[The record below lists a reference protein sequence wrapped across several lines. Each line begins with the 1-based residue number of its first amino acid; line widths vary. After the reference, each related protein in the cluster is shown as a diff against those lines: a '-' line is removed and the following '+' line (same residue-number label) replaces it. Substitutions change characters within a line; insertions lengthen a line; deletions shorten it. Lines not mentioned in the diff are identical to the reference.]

1 MRVRAWPRQRYDR
14 RLEVPPKLNM
24 YADQRIMEEEEKPT
38 DEEQMEEAP
47 ESAGKSDND
56 STMEEQE
63 QEEPPPTEEALVDED
78 STTAVPKDGEKHAG
92 DKTDVTENIAEE
104 APEVPPP
111 AQEAIEDESPAVD
124 QEEKDP
130 GEAEAETEAEAG
142 SESTDEEPTVPLGAN
157 EEPENNEAS
166 QVNTNDSTA
175 ATAEEALEVIDEI
188 AKVEGESPEEILEEL
203 HEEAE
208 DLEYFEEE
216 LDELG
221 DDLAMAEEEIDQM
234 IAEEIAEEMGVEV
247 DNEIDVPE
255 DLSGKG
261 MISTDATSYGL
272 SSPVEVSFEI
282 DPFLPGDWVGLYPFD
297 AAYHDYD
304 TDTVRVPHPSVEWL
318 FLCGSHDCD
327 GNVDSGE
334 SSLEFFSVEEGKWK
348 VFLLRDSWG
357 QSGSEAMSYLV
368 IAESET
374 FVVGNVDEESFGKVS
389 GELGGEESG
398 SISSRLANGQI
409 SNTTVAGITAM
420 VCIVLFLFIG
430 WKLSKR
436 RDSRGHAVPSSAVEL
451 AEQGEWT

>member
-1 MRVRAWPRQRYDR
+1 MH
-14 RLEVPPKLNM
+14 
-24 YADQRIMEEEEKPT
+24 ADQRLMEEEEKPT
-38 DEEQMEEAP
+38 DEEQTQEAP
-47 ESAGKSDND
+47 EASESAGDSDSNNDD
-56 STMEEQE
+56 STMEEQAE
-63 QEEPPPTEEALVDED
+63 QEEPQLTKEALVDED
-78 STTAVPKDGEKHAG
+78 SAAAAPEDGEKDAG
-92 DKTDVTENIAEE
+92 DKSDGDDDAENAGVEE
-104 APEVPPP
+104 APDVPPP
-111 AQEAIEDESPAVD
+111 APEAAKDESPAVD

-130 GEAEAETEAEAG
+130 GKGEAEAEGG
-142 SESTDEEPTVPLGAN
+142 SEPTGEEPTAPADVNEAPASSGAN
-157 EEPENNEAS
+157 QVDTEES
-166 QVNTNDSTA
+166 SSTGA

-221 DDLAMAEEEIDQM
+221 DDLAMTEEEIDQE
-234 IAEEIAEEMGVEV
+234 IAEEIAEEMGEEV

-261 MISTDATSYGL
+261 MISTDATVYDL
-272 SSPVEVSFEI
+272 SSPVKVSFEI

-327 GNVDSGE
+327 SNVDSGE
-334 SSLEFFSVEEGKWK
+334 SSLEFINVEEGKWK

-374 FVVGNVDEESFGKVS
+374 FVVGDVDEESFGKVG
-389 GELGGEESG
+389 GEIGGEESE
-398 SISSRLANGQI
+398 SILSRVANGQL
-409 SNTTVAGITAM
+409 SNTTVAGITAL

-436 RDSRGHAVPSSAVEL
+436 RENLRGHAVPSSAVEL

>member
-1 MRVRAWPRQRYDR
+1 MH
-14 RLEVPPKLNM
+14 
-24 YADQRIMEEEEKPT
+24 ADQRLMEEEDKPT
-38 DEEQMEEAP
+38 DVGKTQEAP
-47 ESAGKSDND
+47 EASESAGDSDSNND
-56 STMEEQE
+56 STMEEQAE
-63 QEEPPPTEEALVDED
+63 QEEPPPTEEALADED
-78 STTAVPKDGEKHAG
+78 SAAAAPDDGENDAG
-92 DKTDVTENIAEE
+92 DKSDGGDDAENSGGEE
-104 APEVPPP
+104 APDVPPP
-111 AQEAIEDESPAVD
+111 APEAAKDESQAVD

-130 GEAEAETEAEAG
+130 GEGEAEAEAAGG
-142 SESTDEEPTVPLGAN
+142 SEPTGEEPIAPAGVNEAPASSGAN
-157 EEPENNEAS
+157 QVDTEES
-166 QVNTNDSTA
+166 SSTGA

-221 DDLAMAEEEIDQM
+221 DDLAMTEEEIDQE
-234 IAEEIAEEMGVEV
+234 IAEEIAEEMGEDV
-247 DNEIDVPE
+247 DNEIDIPE

-261 MISTDATSYGL
+261 MISTDATVYDL
-272 SSPVEVSFEI
+272 SSPVKVSFEI

-297 AAYHDYD
+297 AAYHDDD

-334 SSLEFFSVEEGKWK
+334 SSLEFLKVEEGKWK
-348 VFLLRDSWG
+348 VLLLRDSWG

-374 FVVGNVDEESFGKVS
+374 FVVGDVDEESFGKVS

-398 SISSRLANGQI
+398 SILSRVANGQL
-409 SNTTVAGITAM
+409 SNATVAGITAL

-430 WKLSKR
+430 WKVSKG
-436 RDSRGHAVPSSAVEL
+436 RDARGHAVPSSAVEL